1 MVYEYYIFY
10 NIKQTELCKKCFNNT
25 YIDNIQKL
33 FLILLLLFILK
44 FIINKLTGDDLNK
57 KQLIL
62 IYIINLSIVLIN
74 LLILYNINIL
84 IIQKDIIENEYN
96 IECNCLFSITTLK
109 ILNNISLFICLFYT
123 INMIIYIVALINN
136 DIDTVKYYNELINKK
151 N

>member
-1 MVYEYYIFY
+1 MYLYLIFLTIMVYEYYIFY

-84 IIQKDIIENEYN
+84 IIQKDIIEMN
-96 IECNCLFSITTLK
+96 II
-109 ILNNISLFICLFYT
+109 
-123 INMIIYIVALINN
+123 
-136 DIDTVKYYNELINKK
+136 
-151 N
+151 